1 MFVEQIAKIIL
12 LVTCVTCAAV
22 YPPRPEFDG
31 RIVGG
36 FAVNITQAPW
46 QVSLQRHGSHFCGG
60 SIISKTWIVTAAH
73 CTVAVGNNAANIK
86 VRVGSSL
93 HNKDGELYAVK
104 RVVKNENYNGQTI
117 DYDYSLLELE
127 EPLQLD
133 DTKQAIQLHNFDE
146 VFPDNTNTFVSGW
159 GNTQNSSESSLLL
172 RGAEVPLV
180 NQKKCNEAYTSFSP
194 ITPRMICAGF
204 YEEGGK
210 DACQGDSGG
219 PLVAYSPDDGTPR
232 LVGIVSWG
240 YGCAR
245 PSYPGVYSRVLAARD
260 WISAN
265 TGI

>member
-36 FAVNITQAPW
+36 FAINITQAPW
-46 QVSLQRHGSHFCGG
+46 QVSLQRNGSHGCGG
-60 SIISKTWIVTAAH
+60 SIISNTWIVTAAH
-73 CTVAVGNNAANIK
+73 CTVAYVNNAENLK
-86 VRVGSSL
+86 VRAGSSL
-93 HNKDGELYAVK
+93 HHEDGELYAVK
-104 RVVKNENYNGQTI
+104 RVIQNSKHNRKTKE
-117 DYDYSLLELE
+117 YDFSLLELE
-127 EPLQLD
+127 EPLQFD

-146 VFPDNTNTFVSGW
+146 VFPDNTNAFVSGW
-159 GNTQNSSESSLLL
+159 GNTQNSSESSLQL

-210 DACQGDSGG
+210 DSCQGDSGG
-219 PLVAYSPDDGTPR
+219 PLVAFSPDDGTPR

-240 YGCAR
+240 KGCAE
-245 PSYPGVYSRVLAARD
+245 PNYPGVYSRVLAARD